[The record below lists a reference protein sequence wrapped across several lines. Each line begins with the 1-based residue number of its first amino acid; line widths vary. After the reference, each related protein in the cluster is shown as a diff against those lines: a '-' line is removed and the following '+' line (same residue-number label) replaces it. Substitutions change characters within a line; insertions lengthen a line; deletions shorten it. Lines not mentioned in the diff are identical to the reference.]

1 MYKYAIIGFG
11 GLGKLLL
18 TNLIN
23 LEHERRDF
31 HLQAICGADPKTFTQ
46 NVKINI
52 GDIDMSSMDFSDCN
66 FYKDYKELIDT
77 EELDFIIS
85 TLPTYLHEEV
95 AVYALNKGINVFS
108 EKPMALTVESC
119 DRMIAAAKANNKKLM
134 IGHCLRFNPAFAKLK
149 EYVENETFG
158 KPYRAEFMRYS
169 QKPHWTWNNWILD
182 SKLSGG
188 AVLDLHIH
196 DVDLINWIFGEPNS
210 FHSAITEK
218 KVERESIFTQY
229 YYDDLLVLS
238 SADWSFPKTFE
249 FESRCIVNFEKATI
263 VIDNEKFIGYQD
275 DIVFKPDVMEE
286 NDYELEMRAMLE
298 YFLDNIPCQQ
308 TSPESVRDSVR
319 LALKEVEAARKV

>member
-18 TNLIN
+18 TNLIK
-23 LEHERRDF
+23 LEHERCDF

-77 EELDFIIS
+77 EELD
-85 TLPTYLHEEV
+85 
-95 AVYALNKGINVFS
+95 
-108 EKPMALTVESC
+108 
-119 DRMIAAAKANNKKLM
+119 
-134 IGHCLRFNPAFAKLK
+134 
-149 EYVENETFG
+149 
-158 KPYRAEFMRYS
+158 
-169 QKPHWTWNNWILD
+169 
-182 SKLSGG
+182 
-188 AVLDLHIH
+188 LHIH

-210 FHSAITEK
+210 IHSSITEK
-218 KVERESIFTQY
+218 KVKRESIFTQY

-275 DIVFKPDVMEE
+275 DIVFKPDVADE

-298 YFLDNIPCQQ
+298 YFLDDIPCLQ
-308 TSPESVRDSVR
+308 TSPESVRNSVR
-319 LALKEVEAARKV
+319 LALKEVETARTE